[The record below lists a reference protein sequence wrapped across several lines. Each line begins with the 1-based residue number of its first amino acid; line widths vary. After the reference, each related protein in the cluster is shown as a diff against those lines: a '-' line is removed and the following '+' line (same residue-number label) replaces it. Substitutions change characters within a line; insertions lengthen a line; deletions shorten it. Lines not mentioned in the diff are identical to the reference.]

1 MPRDTNTQNAKKKIN
16 NTRGDLGETLKSDEN
31 KCITRKLD
39 KMFFKWDDIIEK
51 HSDKQNKFV
60 LKKNSKRSMNGQLIS
75 TMTFYLCRSETVCIA
90 INQQFTFRRPLVTL
104 IAILLLLLSFLFNNF
119 NYVWSIISNQ

>member
-31 KCITRKLD
+31 KTCITRKLD

-51 HSDKQNKFV
+51 HSNKHNKFV
-60 LKKNSKRSMNGQLIS
+60 LKKKFK
-75 TMTFYLCRSETVCIA
+75 T
-90 INQQFTFRRPLVTL
+90 INEWP
-104 IAILLLLLSFLFNNF
+104 IDNNDDLLSMPIWN
-119 NYVWSIISNQ
+119 SMHRNQSTVHFSSTVSYINCHFVVVVVVFFIQ